1 MSNCRGRQGQ
11 LRDKHD
17 YYVKSLEFYFIL
29 YEVSG
34 NILKDL
40 DIKKNLL
47 ISLTY

>member
-34 NILKDL
+34 EHFKGPWY
-40 DIKKNLL
+40 KKKP
-47 ISLTY
+47 SY